1 MEKQF
6 YLTEY
11 KFPKSKSQHKLDI
24 KSSNK
29 FLPTL
34 KTNKSFF
41 PINRALD
48 TQKET
53 MLEFLIKEETQ
64 YVNLFKCEEY
74 YQNINNQHKNTI
86 SKNSS
91 ELSKKNKFLQSL
103 ESEIQTVSLD

>member
-1 MEKQF
+1 
-6 YLTEY
+6 
-11 KFPKSKSQHKLDI
+11 
-24 KSSNK
+24 
-29 FLPTL
+29 
-34 KTNKSFF
+34 
-41 PINRALD
+41 
-48 TQKET
+48 

-86 SKNSS
+86 SINSS